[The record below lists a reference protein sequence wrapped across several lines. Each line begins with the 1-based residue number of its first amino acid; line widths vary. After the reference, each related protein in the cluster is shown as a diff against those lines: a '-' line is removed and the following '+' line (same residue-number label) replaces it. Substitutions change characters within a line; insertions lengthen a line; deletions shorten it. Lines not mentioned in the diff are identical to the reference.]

1 MEGGRMSEDKGYNGW
16 KNYETWA
23 VALWIDNEEWSQER
37 VQEMARDARREAVG
51 HVNVKEGIW
60 DATRAE
66 VYLLS
71 DALRSW
77 VRDTPQEDGGLI
89 PDLGATLAADLMG
102 AALDEVDWREMA
114 EHYLSD
120 LPADDGEADE

>member
-1 MEGGRMSEDKGYNGW
+1 MSEDKGYNGW